1 MFTQDAFPKGEIFIG
16 TKDKGFAVRDG
27 VTPGVKDVGYT
38 FTLKT
43 TDRDYNFSAETDED
57 MRDWVLII
65 KSVISKPLSPQ
76 DSSCMFRTSFK

>member
-27 VTPGVKDVGYT
+27 VTPGVKDTGYT

-43 TDRDYNFSAETDED
+43 TERDYHFSAETEED
-57 MRDWVLII
+57 MHDWVLII